1 MKKFNHI
8 YISILSIRTYQKRQK
23 IITIFNKAYNKD
35 IIKELQKYFSGKTSF
50 DEFIN
55 GLFTNPREYDCVSLH
70 KANKSI
76 TSDIR
81 TVIEIIVIMP
91 SFMFN
96 QILQKYPEIYKGKD
110 LIKDIESCSSGIIR
124 KILIALIENNKGSK
138 KWEGN
143 RLSQIIFVVLS
154 PNEFFAT
161 KVNKGV
167 KKTKKLL

>member
-1 MKKFNHI
+1 MI

-23 IITIFNKAYNKD
+23 IMMTLHKTYNKE

-55 GLFTNPREYDCVSLH
+55 GLFTNPIEYDCVSLYNAI
-70 KANKSI
+70 KGI
-76 TSDIR
+76 TSHIG

-91 SFMFN
+91 SFMLK

-124 KILIALIENNKGSK
+124 KILIGLIENNKGSK
-138 KWEGN
+138 RLEGN
-143 RLSQIIFVVLS
+143 NS
-154 PNEFFAT
+154 FFCE
-161 KVNKGV
+161 NF
-167 KKTKKLL
+167 